1 MKLEW
6 TKTNMQKNCSCVTF
20 FCSSDLNMW
29 TCKLLKSTFVADDMR
44 LLIHR
49 SSTQLH
55 WQSVEPILMITVL
68 HCAPDKHSLMHSS
81 THRPQFIF
89 IWVTR
94 AVVYINILPDWIPFN
109 NTAMWIEKRS
119 WQFLNYLLSV
129 FYLLL
134 VTWEGLGL
142 LPTAYSCLTSI
153 RRI

>member
-29 TCKLLKSTFVADDMR
+29 TCKPLKSTFVADDMR

-55 WQSVEPILMITVL
+55 WQSVEPILMITML
-68 HCAPDKHSLMHSS
+68 PCAPDKHSLMHSS

-129 FYLLL
+129 FYLPS
-134 VTWEGLGL
+134 VTWEGLRL